1 MKLSCDIIEWVNKEI
16 HDNMLYKETLQFKHI
31 RNYESAKKKIQIL
44 GGIFAENKELGVAI
58 IHKKV
63 DNTVILIN
71 NRSEAFEVPVNAE
84 DLFSGLKINGL
95 DVSELNFSNTKIM
108 TSCFADT
115 TVQNIRFGNPD
126 TSNVTDMSHMFAG
139 SHKLRS
145 IEAGALKTNKVK
157 SMKYMFSMCKSLE
170 SIDVSNWDLSNVQT
184 TEGMFYKCANASS
197 IMLPRSDLQN
207 LQDMQGMFYECTSI
221 NHISIFGDMP
231 IIADMSRAFYGCSS
245 LQYIGMP
252 NVDLPVNT
260 LVDCVTQNC
269 KQLSKVNLRKAALRS
284 NQLNSFTYGY
294 YTSNA
299 DGELT
304 TERPVNQ
311 TYVLYKN
318 SKPLIEDSLIT
329 HVNCLLDDNTNEIV
343 FRTVSN
349 LKQFEAKAKVIG
361 IEEAS
366 FGVNYINSLWVKT
379 YEFFKFFRVK
389 NGATNAV
396 YVVSEQTPI
405 VPTGERLFS
414 NSNYKRLTSQVEKI
428 QFINIDFSQMISASH
443 MFYGLEA
450 IREIEITNSNVA
462 NCKSLESAF
471 KNCPKLQKVDLSNSD
486 FRSCEKLNKA
496 FEGDSK
502 LTEVNLTNTKF
513 NNVKTVSRLF
523 NCCEQ
528 IKTVDLSTCTFK
540 SLEDTSQMFD
550 RCTSLASVK
559 FPEMQGLNVKSTIA
573 MFGQCYELQKL
584 NLSWMNFSKIEN
596 SAYMFSKCHKLKEI
610 KLGRDKTLSAKGVQ
624 YHNLFN
630 ECDSLDKTVINTI
643 MASNSKD

>member
-1 MKLSCDIIEWVNKEI
+1 MELNCDIVEWVNQEI
-16 HDNMLYKETLQFKHI
+16 HDNMLYKATLQFKHI
-31 RNYESAKKKIQIL
+31 RNYESAKQKIRIL
-44 GGIFAENKELGVAI
+44 GGIFAENQALGVAI

-63 DNTVILIN
+63 DNIVIVIN
-71 NRSEAFEVPVNAE
+71 NRSEAFEAPVDA
-84 DLFSGLKINGL
+84 DGLFSGLKINEL

-115 TVQNIRFGNPD
+115 TVQSIRFGNPD
-126 TSNVTDMSHMFAG
+126 TSNVTDMSQMFAG

-145 IEAGALKTNKVK
+145 IETGALKTNKVK
-157 SMKYMFSMCKSLE
+157 SMKYMFSMCKSIE
-170 SIDVSNWDLSNVQT
+170 SIDITNWDLSNVQT
-184 TEGMFYKCANASS
+184 TEGMFYKCENLSS
-197 IMLPRSDLQN
+197 IMFPRCELQN
-207 LQDMQGMFYECTSI
+207 LQDMQGMFYGCESI

-231 IIADMSRAFYGCSS
+231 IITDMSRAFYGCSS

-269 KQLSKVNLRKAALRS
+269 KQISKVNLRKATLRN

-294 YTSNA
+294 YTSDSN
-299 DGELT
+299 GELT

-318 SKPLIEDSLIT
+318 SKPLIENSLIT

-343 FRTVSN
+343 FRTVNN
-349 LKQFEAKAKVIG
+349 LRQFEAKAKVIG

-389 NGATNAV
+389 NGGTNAV

-428 QFINIDFSQMISASH
+428 QFINIDFSRMISASH

-513 NNVKTVSRLF
+513 NNVKTASRLF

-528 IKTVDLSTCTFK
+528 IKTVDLSTCTFT

-550 RCTSLASVK
+550 RCMNLTSVK

-573 MFGQCYELQKL
+573 MFSQCYELQEL
-584 NLSWMNFSKIEN
+584 NLSWMNFSKIKN
-596 SAYMFSKCHKLKEI
+596 SAYMFNKCYKLKDI
-610 KLGRDKTLSAKGVQ
+610 KLGKDKALSDNGVQ
-624 YHNLFN
+624 CHNMFN
-630 ECDSLDKTVINTI
+630 ECNSLDKTVINTI
-643 MASNSKD
+643 MASNGKD